1 MAMATATLLERRSQ
15 SPLDYAVGIVRHVCH
30 VAGPLAF
37 VDDLRTRRD
46 IVRAIARH
54 DTPALF
60 SWLMGELSFQGI
72 ADRVAEGYIARHGNV
87 TWDDVA
93 TSLQRPR
100 LCAKLAAYSTFTQCN
115 YTKTSGTCGNP
126 TSLPACPLP
135 THRLRNG
142 RLNQTA
148 YSLHLFLRDVAGGD
162 LVAWID
168 QRLATAAIQAD
179 GDAGTM
185 RAALVDP
192 MRSIYGVSDKVLAM
206 ALSSLLLTGKRRKH
220 WFDVGASFVVVDTLV
235 HNFLHRTGILCRLN
249 ANHAY
254 GPGCYRPGG
263 CADVLYTLADYIDV
277 SALNPAYPRVF
288 QRFVQGAVWRYCAGV
303 GFNVCN
309 GNRIDD
315 RDRCDNIFCRLHR
328 VCDRVVLHATKTPQ
342 T

>member
-1 MAMATATLLERRSQ
+1 
-15 SPLDYAVGIVRHVCH
+15 
-30 VAGPLAF
+30 
-37 VDDLRTRRD
+37 
-46 IVRAIARH
+46 
-54 DTPALF
+54 
-60 SWLMGELSFQGI
+60 
-72 ADRVAEGYIARHGNV
+72 
-87 TWDDVA
+87 
-93 TSLQRPR
+93 
-100 LCAKLAAYSTFTQCN
+100 
-115 YTKTSGTCGNP
+115 
-126 TSLPACPLP
+126 
-135 THRLRNG
+135 
-142 RLNQTA
+142 
-148 YSLHLFLRDVAGGD
+148 
-162 LVAWID
+162 
-168 QRLATAAIQAD
+168 
-179 GDAGTM
+179 M

-235 HNFLHRTGILCRLN
+235 HNFLHRTGILGRLN